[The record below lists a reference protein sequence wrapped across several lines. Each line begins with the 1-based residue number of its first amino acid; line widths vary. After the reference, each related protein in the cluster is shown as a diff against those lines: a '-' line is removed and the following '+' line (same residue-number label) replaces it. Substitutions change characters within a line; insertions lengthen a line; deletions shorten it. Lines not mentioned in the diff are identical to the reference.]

1 MTPVRL
7 PAGTSKTEF
16 VIPEGLVASRL
27 LMGRE
32 AMAWTLPEQI
42 GVALAERILREE
54 FAPGNRI
61 GEEGLSKEFR
71 VSRGPIRDALRLLEN
86 VGLVTITSRRG
97 AVASAL
103 HVDDLREIFELRGS
117 LLELAI
123 LGFRR
128 IIDAALLEEFGRY
141 VASLEMVPSEER
153 MSLVYTDA
161 VDRAM
166 LFIAHHCGNGRI
178 ARILTTLSLQ
188 SFRYL
193 RRGQNVGP
201 QATPRRN
208 EIKKF
213 YRDLLTALEKG
224 RDLEPLFERLRQVY
238 LDRERNIADYLP

>member
-1 MTPVRL
+1 MTPARSA
-7 PAGTSKTEF
+7 AGNGKTEF
-16 VIPEGLVASRL
+16 VIPEGMIASRL
-27 LMGRE
+27 LMGRQ

-61 GEEGLSKEFR
+61 GEEGLSREFR
-71 VSRGPIRDALRLLEN
+71 VSRGPIRDALRILEN

-103 HVDDLREIFELRGS
+103 AADDLREIFELRES
-117 LLELAI
+117 LLEVAI
-123 LGFRR
+123 LGFQRNA
-128 IIDAALLEEFGRY
+128 DEALLEEFGRY
-141 VASLEMVPSEER
+141 VAALEMVPSEER

-166 LFIAHHCGNGRI
+166 LFLSHHCGNGRI
-178 ARILTTLSLQ
+178 ARIMTTLSLQ

-193 RRGQNVGP
+193 RRGQNEGP
-201 QATPRRN
+201 HATRRRS

-213 YRDLLTALEKG
+213 YRDLATALEKG
-224 RDLEPLFERLRQVY
+224 RDLEPLFQRLRQIY
-238 LDRERNIADYLP
+238 LDRERNMADYLP